1 MRSAVHDTF
10 TFFSD
15 LRPLISDLMCGF
27 VGILNHNEKAVTGNV
42 LKAMTRMVAHRGPDG
57 EGFFTEGPIGLGHR
71 RLAVIDLSPAASQPM
86 QSECGRFV
94 LVYNGEVYNF
104 MELREE
110 LSRLGHRFVSRS
122 DTEVV
127 LKSLMEWGE
136 AAIPRFNG
144 MFSLLFLDRDGRRL
158 LAARDR
164 YGIKPLYVA
173 SVPGGYLFGSEIKAF
188 LRHPGFKVGL
198 NLRALSEYF
207 TFQNLLDSETLFQ
220 DVSILG
226 PGSYQVYRYSREE
239 ERWRPLP
246 PVRYWN
252 FHFGS
257 DPQITDPEETSAL
270 LSQLMEKAVERQMVS
285 DVPLGS
291 YLSGGIDSGLIV
303 AMASRRMER
312 LTTFTGGFDLSS
324 AQGLEAGYDERAA
337 AEVLANQFQT
347 EHYEM
352 VLHAG
357 DMAHVMPRLIWHMEE
372 LRLGQCYPNYYLA
385 RLASK
390 FVKVVLCGTG
400 GDELF
405 AGYPWRYFASANCS
419 QNGAFLRNYYHF
431 WQRIVPD
438 EEKTSLFR
446 PHVLKQVDPEASFK
460 AFSRVLS
467 ENTHPRNGIE
477 SNINRSLYFE
487 ARSFLH
493 GLLMIE
499 DKLSMAHGLETRVP
513 FLDNDLVDLACR
525 IPVRMKLSDVDA
537 IPRIDENELGKAYQY
552 RMKTN
557 DGKRIL
563 RHAIESLVPVDV
575 SERAKQGFSSPDVS
589 WYRGESLDYVKN
601 LLTANHP
608 AVYEYIEPAFVKQ
621 VLGRHLSGR
630 RNYRLLIWSFLCL
643 EWWLRI
649 FMNQDTAEVH
659 TG

>member
-1 MRSAVHDTF
+1 M
-10 TFFSD
+10 
-15 LRPLISDLMCGF
+15 
-27 VGILNHNEKAVTGNV
+27 
-42 LKAMTRMVAHRGPDG
+42 LKAMTRMVAHRGPDA
-57 EGFFTEGPIGLGHR
+57 EGFFTEGAIGLGHR
-71 RLAVIDLSPAASQPM
+71 RLAVIDLSAAASQPM
-86 QSECGRFV
+86 KSECGRFV

-104 MELREE
+104 RELKEE
-110 LSRLGHRFVSRS
+110 LSNLGHRFVSKS

-127 LKSLMEWGE
+127 LKALIEWGQ

-144 MFSLLFLDRDGRRL
+144 MFSFLFLDRAERQV

-173 SVPGGYLFGSEIKAF
+173 STPGGYLFGSEIKSF
-188 LRHPGFKVGL
+188 LKHPGFRVRL
-198 NLRALSEYF
+198 NLGALSEYF

-220 DVSILG
+220 DVSIPA
-226 PGSYQVYRYSREE
+226 PGSCQVYRYSREE

-246 PVRYWN
+246 SVRYWN

-257 DPQITDPEETSAL
+257 DPDITDPEETSAL
-270 LSQLMEKAVERQMVS
+270 VRQFMEKAVERQMVS

-303 AMASRRMER
+303 AMATKRVPR

-337 AEVLANQFQT
+337 AEALSNQFQT

-405 AGYPWRYFASANCS
+405 AGYPWRYFGSANCS
-419 QNGAFLRNYYHF
+419 RNGTFLRNYYHF

-438 EEKTSLFR
+438 EEKANLFR
-446 PHVLKQVDPEASFK
+446 PNVLNHVDPEASFK

-487 ARSFLH
+487 CKSFLQ
-493 GLLMIE
+493 GLLLVE
-499 DKLSMAHGLETRVP
+499 DKLSMAHGLESRVP

-525 IPVRMKLSDVDA
+525 IPVKMKLNHLHE
-537 IPRIDENELGKAYQY
+537 IPRIDENELGKSYQY
-552 RMKTN
+552 QMKTN
-557 DGKRIL
+557 EGKLIL
-563 RHAIESLVPVDV
+563 RQALEPLVARDV
-575 SERAKQGFSSPDVS
+575 AERAKQGFSSPDVS
-589 WYRGESLDYVKN
+589 WYRGESLNYVKS
-601 LLTANHP
+601 LLTTGSP
-608 AVYEYIEPAFVKQ
+608 SLYEYLEPRYVHH
-621 VLGRHLSGR
+621 VLDQHLSGK
-630 RNYRLLIWSFLCL
+630 RNCRLLIWSFLCL

-649 FMNQDTAEVH
+649 FLDQSVKAAELDQ
-659 TG
+659 

>member
-1 MRSAVHDTF
+1 
-10 TFFSD
+10 
-15 LRPLISDLMCGF
+15 MCAF
-27 VGILNHNEKAVTGNV
+27 VGILNHHEKAVTGNV

-71 RLAVIDLSPAASQPM
+71 RLAIIDLSPAASQPM
-86 QSECGRFV
+86 KSECGRFV

-104 MELREE
+104 MEMRQE
-110 LSRLGHRFVSRS
+110 LSRLGHRFSSKS

-127 LKSLMEWGE
+127 LKALIEWGE
-136 AAIPRFNG
+136 KAVPRFNG
-144 MFSLLFLDRDGRRL
+144 MFSFLFLDRAERRV

-164 YGIKPLYVA
+164 YGIKPLYIA
-173 SVPGGYLFGSEIKAF
+173 SLPGGYLFGSEIKSF
-188 LRHPGFKVGL
+188 LKHPGFRVDL
-198 NLRALSEYF
+198 NLRALGEYF

-220 DVSILG
+220 DVTILG
-226 PGSYQVYRYSREE
+226 PGSYRVYTYGGDDPK
-239 ERWRPLP
+239 WRPSP
-246 PVRYWN
+246 PVRYWD

-257 DPQITDPEETSAL
+257 DAGITDPEEASSAVRRL
-270 LSQLMEKAVERQMVS
+270 IEHAVGRQMVS

-303 AMASRRMER
+303 AMASRRVPR

-337 AEVLANQFQT
+337 AEVLSNQFQT

-405 AGYPWRYFASANCS
+405 AGYPWRYFGSANCS
-419 QNGAFLRNYYHF
+419 QNGTFLRNYYHF

-438 EEKTSLFR
+438 EQKPSLFR
-446 PHVLKQVDPEASFK
+446 PNVLSHVDPEASFR
-460 AFSRVLS
+460 AFSRILA
-467 ENTHPRNGIE
+467 ENNLPRNGIE

-487 ARSFLH
+487 CRSFLH

-525 IPVRMKLSDVDA
+525 IPVRMKLSNLDSIA
-537 IPRIDENELGKAYQY
+537 RIDENELGKGYRY
-552 RMKTN
+552 RMKTSE
-557 DGKRIL
+557 GKRIL
-563 RHAIESLVPVDV
+563 RDAIESLVPARVA
-575 SERAKQGFSSPDVS
+575 ERAKQGFSSPDVS
-589 WYRGESLDYVKN
+589 WYRGESLDYVHS
-601 LLTANHP
+601 LLTSGSP
-608 AVYEYIEPAFVKQ
+608 CIYEYLQPAYVRA
-621 VLGRHLSGR
+621 VLEQHLAGQ

-643 EWWLRI
+643 EWWLRT
-649 FMNQDTAEVH
+649 FMNGTDVNQPGVRS
-659 TG
+659 

>member
-1 MRSAVHDTF
+1 
-10 TFFSD
+10 
-15 LRPLISDLMCGF
+15 MCGF
-27 VGILNHNEKAVTGNV
+27 VGILNHRQRAISRNV

-57 EGFFTEGPIGLGHR
+57 EGLFTEGPVGIGHR
-71 RLAVIDLSPAASQPM
+71 RLAIIDLSEAAAQPM
-86 QSECGRFV
+86 KSECGRFV
-94 LVYNGEVYNF
+94 LAYNGEVYNF
-104 MELREE
+104 QELREE
-110 LSRLGHRFVSRS
+110 LSGLGHRFFSRS

-127 LKSLMEWGE
+127 LKALMEWGE

-144 MFSLLFLDRDGRRL
+144 MFAFLLLDRVERRV

-164 YGIKPLYVA
+164 YGVKPLYVA
-173 SVPGGYLFGSEIKAF
+173 SLPTGYLFGSEIKSF
-188 LRHPGFKVGL
+188 LKHPDFRVDL

-207 TFQNLLDSETLFQ
+207 TFQNLLDSETLFRN
-220 DVSILG
+220 VGILA
-226 PGSYQVYRYSREE
+226 PGTYQFYRHAREADQWE
-239 ERWRPLP
+239 ALP
-246 PVRYWN
+246 PVRYWDFN
-252 FHFGS
+252 FIS
-257 DPQITDPEETSAL
+257 DQGIQDPEETSERIR
-270 LSQLMEKAVERQMVS
+270 QLMARAVERQMVS

-303 AMASRRMER
+303 AMASRRVPR

-337 AEVLANQFQT
+337 AETLSNQFQT

-352 VLHAG
+352 ILHAG

-419 QNGAFLRNYYHF
+419 HNGTFLRNYYNF

-438 EEKTSLFR
+438 EEKGDLFR
-446 PHVLKQVDPEASFK
+446 PAVQKLIDPDESFK
-460 AFSRVLS
+460 AFSRVLMT
-467 ENTHPRNGIE
+467 NPHPRNGIE

-487 ARSFLH
+487 AKSFLQ
-493 GLLMIE
+493 GLLMLE

-525 IPVRMKLSDVDA
+525 IPVTMKLSNLGQ
-537 IPRIDENELGKAYQY
+537 IPRIDENELGKAYRYQ
-552 RMKTN
+552 MKSS

-563 RHAIESLVPVDV
+563 RNAIETLVPAHVA
-575 SERAKQGFSSPDVS
+575 ERTKQGFSSPDVS
-589 WYRGESLDYVKN
+589 WYRGESLEYVRN
-601 LLTANHP
+601 LLMSKSACI
-608 AVYEYIEPAFVKQ
+608 YEYLEPAFVHA
-621 VLGRHLSGR
+621 VLDQHLSGHH
-630 RNYRLLIWSFLCL
+630 NYRLLIWSFLSL
-643 EWWLRI
+643 EWWIRT
-649 FMNQDTAEVH
+649 FMTSESRGQQP
-659 TG
+659 

>member
-1 MRSAVHDTF
+1 
-10 TFFSD
+10 
-15 LRPLISDLMCGF
+15 MCGF
-27 VGILNHNEKAVTGNV
+27 VGILNHRQKAVSRNV

-57 EGFFTEGPIGLGHR
+57 EGFFTEGPVGLGHR
-71 RLAVIDLSPAASQPM
+71 RLAIIDLSEAASQPM

-104 MELREE
+104 TEIREE
-110 LSRLGHRFVSRS
+110 LGRLGHRFFSRS

-127 LKSLMEWGE
+127 LKALMEWG
-136 AAIPRFNG
+136 ADAIPRFNG
-144 MFSLLFLDRDGRRL
+144 MFAFLLLDRVERRV

-164 YGIKPLYVA
+164 YGVKPLYVA
-173 SVPGGYLFGSEIKAF
+173 SLPGGYLFGSEIKSF
-188 LRHPGFKVGL
+188 LKHPDFRVGL

-220 DVSILG
+220 GVGILA
-226 PGSYQVYRYSREE
+226 PGSYRIYRYAQES
-239 ERWRPLP
+239 ERWEALP
-246 PVRYWN
+246 AVRYWDFN
-252 FHFGS
+252 FCS
-257 DPQITDPEETSAL
+257 DRGIQDPEETSECIRN
-270 LSQLMEKAVERQMVS
+270 LMAMAVERQMVS

-303 AMASRRMER
+303 AIASKKVPR

-337 AEVLANQFQT
+337 AETLSNQFQT

-419 QNGAFLRNYYHF
+419 QNGTFLRNYYHF

-438 EEKTSLFR
+438 EEKGKLFR
-446 PHVLKQVDPEASFK
+446 PHVQREMDPAASFK
-460 AFSRVLS
+460 AFSRVLAA
-467 ENTHPRNGIE
+467 NPHPRNGIE

-487 ARSFLH
+487 AKSFLH
-493 GLLMIE
+493 GLLVIE
-499 DKLSMAHGLETRVP
+499 DKLCMAHGLETRVP

-525 IPVRMKLSDVDA
+525 IPVTMKLSNLHE
-537 IPRIDENELGKAYQY
+537 IPRIDENELGKAYLYQM
-552 RMKTN
+552 RSN
-557 DGKRIL
+557 GGKRIL
-563 RHAIESLVPVDV
+563 RMAIESLVPADV
-575 SERAKQGFSSPDVS
+575 ARRAKQGFSSPDVS
-589 WYRGESLDYVKN
+589 WYRGPSLEYVTS
-601 LLTANHP
+601 LLTTGVP
-608 AVYEYIEPAFVKQ
+608 CLYEYLEPGFVRQ
-621 VLGRHLSGR
+621 VLDRHLSGQ

-649 FMNQDTAEVH
+649 FLENGRAGFTPPRVNRSWQRSISPFKGRGAPA
-659 TG
+659 

>member
-1 MRSAVHDTF
+1 
-10 TFFSD
+10 
-15 LRPLISDLMCGF
+15 MCGF
-27 VGILNHNEKAVTGNV
+27 VGILNHRQKAISRNV
-42 LKAMTRMVAHRGPDG
+42 LKAMTLMVAHRGPDG
-57 EGFFTEGPIGLGHR
+57 EGFFTEGPVGLGHR
-71 RLAVIDLSPAASQPM
+71 RLAVIDLSSAAAQPM
-86 QSECGRFV
+86 KSECGRYV
-94 LVYNGEVYNF
+94 LAYNGEVYNF
-104 MELREE
+104 PELREE
-110 LSRLGHRFVSRS
+110 LSRLGHRFFSRS

-127 LKSLMEWGE
+127 LKALMQWGPE
-136 AAIPRFNG
+136 AIPCFNG
-144 MFSLLFLDRDGRRL
+144 MFAFLFLDRVERTL

-173 SVPGGYLFGSEIKAF
+173 SLPAGYLFGSEIKSF
-188 LRHPGFKVGL
+188 LKHPDFKVGV
-198 NLRALSEYF
+198 NFHALSEYF

-220 DVSILG
+220 DVGILA
-226 PGSYQVYRYSREE
+226 PGTYQTYAYAQQTD
-239 ERWRPLP
+239 RWEALA
-246 PVRYWN
+246 PVRYWD
-252 FHFGS
+252 FSFFS
-257 DPQITDPEETSAL
+257 DPHIQDPEETSEHIRN
-270 LSQLMEKAVERQMVS
+270 LMAKAVERQMVS

-303 AMASRRMER
+303 ALATRRVPR

-324 AQGLEAGYDERAA
+324 AQGMEAGYDERAA
-337 AEVLANQFQT
+337 AEILANQFQT

-405 AGYPWRYFASANCS
+405 AGYPWRYFASANCLH
-419 QNGAFLRNYYHF
+419 NGTFLRNYYNF

-438 EEKTSLFR
+438 EEKPRLFR
-446 PHVLKQVDPEASFK
+446 AHVFKHVDPEQSYR
-460 AFSRVLS
+460 AFSRVL
-467 ENTHPRNGIE
+467 EANPHPRDGIE

-499 DKLSMAHGLETRVP
+499 DKLSMAHGLESRVP

-525 IPVRMKLSDVDA
+525 IPLSMKLSNLSG

-557 DGKRIL
+557 EGKRIL
-563 RHAIESLVPVDV
+563 RQAIEPLVPADV
-575 SERAKQGFSSPDVS
+575 AERTKQGFSSPDVS
-589 WYRGESLDYVKN
+589 WYRGESLDYVKS
-601 LLTANHP
+601 LLTTNHP
-608 AVYEYIEPAFVKQ
+608 AMYDYIEPSFVRQ
-621 VLGRHLSGR
+621 VLDLHLSGR
-630 RNYRLLIWSFLCL
+630 HNYRLLIWSFLSL
-643 EWWLRI
+643 EWWLRT
-649 FMNQDTAEVH
+649 FMKDAEP
-659 TG
+659 GESGGGA